1 MFKLIRFI
9 NVIKTARNSFRYLFN
24 KEIPTRYKLIPMAG
38 VIYFIMPLDLLPEIR
53 IFGIGLIDDLF
64 IIYIAFY
71 WFERLSKKYLD
82 SKEYIETDY
91 EVRDKKGEDE

>member
-1 MFKLIRFI
+1 MK
-9 NVIKTARNSFRYLFN
+9 V
-24 KEIPTRYKLIPMAG
+24 
-38 VIYFIMPLDLLPEIR
+38 
-53 IFGIGLIDDLF
+53 DLF